1 MDGLVA
7 LTVLPVHG
15 SDYATKERTGP
26 WCNDHKSTYCEHVQQ
41 FIAARMDVP
50 DIERAIL
57 GEAAPGVIYM
67 TVPIFPMYSVWE
79 YLYYEVSMLDHIGAC
94 GVMPE
99 LAYRQHRALHSIRH
113 LMPGESARDLGMTLR
128 QQFED
133 DLEERMEA
141 FGKPGTSAWPL
152 DFMKCK
158 SPGHSFRYQQVAS
171 KVVTPANIEA
181 AQTGGGDVEMVYG
194 MLYSYIRHGRCL
206 FCNVNESNRD
216 AVRVNPALQGFFV
229 NVSAESNFDDLV
241 PN

>member
-1 MDGLVA
+1 MS

-26 WCNDHKSTYCEHVQQ
+26 WCNDHKSVYCEHVQQ
-41 FIAARMDVP
+41 FIGARMDVP
-50 DIERAIL
+50 DIQRAIL

-79 YLYYEVSMLDHIGAC
+79 YLYYEVSMLDHIGPC

-99 LAYRQHRALHSIRH
+99 LAYTKHQALHSIRR
-113 LMPGESARDLGMTLR
+113 LMPGESARDLGATLR

-133 DLEERMEA
+133 EVEDLRDHLSHA
-141 FGKPGTSAWPL
+141 TVTKLA
-152 DFMKCK
+152 KCK

-171 KVVTPANIEA
+171 KVVTPDNIEA
-181 AQTGGGDVEMVYG
+181 AWSGGGDVEMVYG
-194 MLYSYIRHGRCL
+194 MLYSYMRHGRCL

-216 AVRVNPALQGFFV
+216 AVRVNPALKGFFS

-241 PN
+241 PS